1 MTNNKTDIIISVFL
15 LCFSGIMINDASNIR
30 DLGFEGMKA
39 DAWPRVVLWL
49 LVIISSVML
58 GKSYLLFKT
67 EGHVGNNN
75 FKVNFAKFKNALIC
89 FGMFIFFLS
98 TLDYLGMLLG
108 GIVFVFGLLTFLGG
122 FSLNLFQ
129 TFLRGLPR
137 INVILHLTFLNP
149 IIGIGMLVFI
159 FVIIVML
166 TEGEILRVW

>member
-1 MTNNKTDIIISVFL
+1 MTNNKSDIIIAIFL
-15 LCFSGIMINDASNIR
+15 LCFSGVMINDASNIR

-122 FSLNLFQ
+122 RTLKNSLNHLFISIITIGVMWSIF
-129 TFLRGLPR
+129 TFGLK
-137 INVILHLTFLNP
+137 VILP
-149 IIGIGMLVFI
+149 
-159 FVIIVML
+159 
-166 TEGEILRVW
+166 EGEILKIW

>member
-1 MTNNKTDIIISVFL
+1 MTNNKSDIIIAIFL

-30 DLGFEGMKA
+30 YLGLEGMKA

-67 EGHVGNNN
+67 EGHVGNNT

-108 GIVFVFGLLTFLGG
+108 GILFVFGLLTLLGG
-122 FSLNLFQ
+122 FSPKLIFKHLVISILSIGFMWMVF
-129 TFLRGLPR
+129 TFGLR
-137 INVILHLTFLNP
+137 
-149 IIGIGMLVFI
+149 
-159 FVIIVML
+159 VML
-166 TEGEILRVW
+166 PEGEILRVW

>member
-67 EGHVGNNN
+67 EGHKGNNN

-122 FSLNLFQ
+122 FSPNLIFK
-129 TFLRGLPR
+129 
-137 INVILHLTFLNP
+137 HLTISILS
-149 IIGIGMLVFI
+149 IGFMWMI
-159 FVIIVML
+159 FTFGLRVML
-166 TEGEILRVW
+166 PEGEILRVW